1 LPAKLRLVR
10 QKKIIGELIPA
21 ETVVYRINDGIVL
34 CASAKIET
42 LHAESSSTWSV
53 LDGETT

>member
-1 LPAKLRLVR
+1 LVR
-10 QKKIIGELIPA
+10 QRKIIGELIPA

-42 LHAESSSTWSV
+42 LPAESISTWSV
-53 LDGETT
+53 SDGETT